1 MCNCGKN
8 ITPMAAR
15 PAIPQNVN
23 CLYSIDQLN
32 SLLLVVQGLDKSTV
46 ISNINIYNMNCNLF
60 QSIVVPLLAQYNL

>member
-8 ITPMAAR
+8 LNPMAPRLAM
-15 PAIPQNVN
+15 PQSVN

-32 SLLLVVQGLDKSTV
+32 SLLLVVQGFDKSTV

-60 QSIVVPLLAQYNL
+60 QSVVVPLLAQYNL